1 MTSNVERQLQVLRV
15 LKEASPKLRKSLLLH
30 CEPELIKAISE
41 ICYNYLRGNIKCTE
55 KQFSVLRK
63 HKDCIRKLSES
74 VTADSKKEKKKLE
87 ASRKILLQKGN
98 GFWAPLLIP
107 LVSELSTYF
116 ISKAMRK

>member
-1 MTSNVERQLQVLRV
+1 MTSNAERQLQVLRV

-63 HKDCIRKLSES
+63 HKNCIRKLAES
-74 VTADSKKEKKKLE
+74 ASADSKRVKKNLE

-98 GFWAPLLIP
+98 GFWIPLLIP
-107 LVSELSTYF
+107 LVTELSSYF
-116 ISKAMRK
+116 ISKALQK